1 MLDLFIRLV
10 VTVAQLGLVHYI
22 FTNIQFSDDKK
33 ANEKVALKNYLHGF
47 LIYII
52 GFSAVMS
59 IVYKF
64 LKFPKRLQ
72 MPLFFGG
79 LFLFTLVWIMENKL
93 MIQENMK
100 HTWLGKVFGNQV
112 AIVKET
118 MATNPRVSSVYP
130 WHEYEPVS
138 NLGDVSAKQPVFQVD
153 TGAKMILQKK

>member
-10 VTVAQLGLVHYI
+10 VTVAQLGLIHYI
-22 FTNIQFSDDKK
+22 FTNIHFSEDKK
-33 ANEKVALKNYLHGF
+33 INEKEALKNYLHGF

-52 GFSAVMS
+52 GFYAVMS

-64 LKFPKRLQ
+64 LKFPRRLQ

-79 LFLFTLVWIMENKL
+79 LLLFTLVWIMENKV

-100 HTWLGKVFGNQV
+100 HTWIGKLLGDQF

-118 MATNPRVSSVYP
+118 MATNPRVSEVYP
-130 WHEYEPVS
+130 WHDYEPIS
-138 NLGDVSAKQPVFQVD
+138 QLGDISVKQPAFQVN
-153 TGAKMILQKK
+153 TGAKMVLERE

>member
-10 VTVAQLGLVHYI
+10 VTVAQLGLIHYI
-22 FTNIQFSDDKK
+22 FTNIQFSEDKK
-33 ANEKVALKNYLHGF
+33 VNEKEALKNYLHGF

-64 LKFPKRLQ
+64 LKFPKTLQ
-72 MPLFFGG
+72 MPIFFGG
-79 LFLFTLVWIMENKL
+79 LLIVSLVWVMENKA

-100 HTWLGKVFGNQV
+100 HTWLGHLLGKQI

-118 MATNPRVSSVYP
+118 MATNPRVSEVYP
-130 WHEYEPVS
+130 WHDYEPIS
-138 NLGDVSAKQPVFQVD
+138 QLGDISVKQPAFQVD
-153 TGAKMILQKK
+153 TGAKMILERE